1 MLGPIYIY
9 NLQEGFR
16 SLAVL
21 EGLGH
26 LFDLLGRSFQS
37 GQSLRG
43 VPALP
48 ERLVLQKS
56 LGHPG
61 TITPKNIVPHMRWPS
76 CLVLVEFNCITT
88 EATSPAMDY
97 TAASTTFSLD
107 SYPRHAV
114 LIDLFLSVSPVRH
127 LSWGSCAN
135 YEAKSQILHPLL
147 PAIAKDYQGSATEL
161 FNVASRAQ

>member
-1 MLGPIYIY
+1 MQDSVAATFSIQEHELKNSKHREIFLIIQSLCLLGPIYIY

-48 ERLVLQKS
+48 ERLVLPKS
-56 LGHPG
+56 QGHPG
-61 TITPKNIVPHMRWPS
+61 TVTPKNIVSHMR
-76 CLVLVEFNCITT
+76 
-88 EATSPAMDY
+88 
-97 TAASTTFSLD
+97 
-107 SYPRHAV
+107 
-114 LIDLFLSVSPVRH
+114 
-127 LSWGSCAN
+127 
-135 YEAKSQILHPLL
+135 
-147 PAIAKDYQGSATEL
+147 
-161 FNVASRAQ
+161 